1 MLAGDAMTGLHPQR
15 LRRFITSKMNE
26 RAAQKIVPGEFED
39 CVRFIQEHRDEIARG
54 LYDLQI
60 EKDWV
65 RELTEAD
72 VLLIAKSCPGS
83 RLAIASVTKST
94 DVLQLLAAD
103 DSGDVREAVA
113 DNARTPAAVLVAL
126 VGDALS
132 SVRMAVAENTK
143 TPESSLEKLALDAV
157 NYVRWGVAHNE
168 STPPATLKNLAKDP
182 DKHVSDEAKNNPNT
196 PKSGWLA
203 RLFGKG

>member
-1 MLAGDAMTGLHPQR
+1 
-15 LRRFITSKMNE
+15 MNE
-26 RAAQKIVPGEFED
+26 KATQKIVPGEFED
-39 CVRFIQEHRDEIARG
+39 CARFIREHRDDIARG

-65 RELTEAD
+65 RELPEPD
-72 VLLIAKSCPGS
+72 VLLIAKYCPGS
-83 RLAIASVTKST
+83 RLAIASITKST
-94 DVLQLLAAD
+94 DILQLLAED

-113 DNARTPAAVLVAL
+113 DNARTPAAVLVSLA
-126 VGDALS
+126 GDALS

-143 TPESSLEKLALDAV
+143 TPASSLERLALDQV

-168 STPPATLKNLAKDP
+168 STPPATLKNLTKDP
-182 DKHVSDEAKNNPNT
+182 EKHVSDEAKNNPNT
-196 PKSGWLA
+196 PKSSWLA